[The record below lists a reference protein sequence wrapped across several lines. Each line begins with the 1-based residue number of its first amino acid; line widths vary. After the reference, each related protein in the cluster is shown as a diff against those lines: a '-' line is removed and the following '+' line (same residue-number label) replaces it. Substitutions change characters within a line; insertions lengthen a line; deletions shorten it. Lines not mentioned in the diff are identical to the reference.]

1 MNVIPLV
8 QEKDSIR
15 RTHLIQ
21 NQPDKSPGTMSVP
34 SVFTSDAKKAVQCH
48 QQYAVGEPVE
58 AQYGAS
64 IIARNPTVSK
74 EDYCKARNYSIATV
88 FELNLDGT
96 LHLHYSDG
104 SSENHVY
111 PMFVRPA
118 SEQARA
124 VLAKPKGSAKHRQAE
139 CAYEAFLQSW
149 DTAHADALKSHSQAI
164 AKKATAPGSAQQLAS
179 GSAACAMSVSSLPR
193 ASMKRHTPPST
204 ESAAHPPAA
213 RRAENASVS
222 PGTRMMK
229 TVACLKPFMPS
240 FFLCWAVLMLRLLRS
255 MAPKPKSV
263 TPLACVMISLSSA
276 KRSADSNV
284 CTGSLVFF
292 CCRLVRP

>member
-164 AKKATAPGSAQQLAS
+164 AKKNVLMETVQKDLDTKLAKALRFPKVQEAVRKQVFAMWAEQIRSAEDAVAASQQLVTDTGRMCGAS
-179 GSAACAMSVSSLPR
+179 TVSLASLP
-193 ASMKRHTPPST
+193 SIYPLT
-204 ESAAHPPAA
+204 
-213 RRAENASVS
+213 
-222 PGTRMMK
+222 GTDSGI
-229 TVACLKPFMPS
+229 L
-240 FFLCWAVLMLRLLRS
+240 
-255 MAPKPKSV
+255 
-263 TPLACVMISLSSA
+263 TPLPIVEPL
-276 KRSADSNV
+276 D
-284 CTGSLVFF
+284 
-292 CCRLVRP
+292 

>member
-1 MNVIPLV
+1 MRSWFARTCSRLKPRCLSAPPEQHRSTLASVGAFSMALNAAACQGVPARSSGAAGTATLEARFASARSSCRLRTICLACGTCPLKRCISRIESRV
-8 QEKDSIR
+8 ASGIAVS
-15 RTHLIQ
+15 
-21 NQPDKSPGTMSVP
+21 N
-34 SVFTSDAKKAVQCH
+34 DAC
-48 QQYAVGEPVE
+48 
-58 AQYGAS
+58 
-64 IIARNPTVSK
+64 
-74 EDYCKARNYSIATV
+74 
-88 FELNLDGT
+88 
-96 LHLHYSDG
+96 
-104 SSENHVY
+104 
-111 PMFVRPA
+111 
-118 SEQARA
+118 
-124 VLAKPKGSAKHRQAE
+124 
-139 CAYEAFLQSW
+139 
-149 DTAHADALKSHSQAI
+149 
-164 AKKATAPGSAQQLAS
+164 TAPGSAQQLAS

-240 FFLCWAVLMLRLLRS
+240 FFLCWAVLMLRLFRS

-292 CCRLVRP
+292 FCCRLVRP